1 MTLDPTRRALARVV
15 AFYETLSAADLER
28 IQDVYAAGAYFRDP
42 FNEIR
47 GLPALREVFDKM
59 FVNLSDARFTILET
73 VADER
78 GALLTWDMTFRIR
91 KWKPEVTQTIHGAS
105 HLKFDAAGKVAY
117 HRDYWDT
124 GEELYAKLPLI
135 GPVVRLLRRKFR

>member
-1 MTLDPTRRALARVV
+1 MFANLA
-15 AFYETLSAADLER
+15 
-28 IQDVYAAGAYFRDP
+28 
-42 FNEIR
+42 
-47 GLPALREVFDKM
+47 
-59 FVNLSDARFTILET
+59 DARFKILDT

-91 KWKPEVTQTIHGAS
+91 KWKPDVMQTIHGAT
-105 HLKFDAAGKVAY
+105 HLRFDATGKVAY

-135 GPVVRLLRRKFR
+135 GPVVQFLRRKLR